1 MAGFAENDLY
11 EAFGLEQPA
20 VPAGGT
26 PDLYGGKAADGS
38 AGGKDPEP
46 AEPGA
51 QQEPGAEP
59 AAGGDHEPENSPEV
73 SREPEGEEPPPQ
85 AEEGLGGDQPQTAEQ
100 RREHAARRRRAE
112 TQAAIDAAVK
122 QALEEERARS
132 KGQMDA
138 FFARAN
144 MKNTVTGQ
152 PITTLEEFEAW
163 RRDYETAQAQKE
175 LKAGRLTPETIQTVV
190 QQLPAVKRL
199 EELAEEQARA
209 AERQRQAAAQARVD
223 AELQEIHKLD
233 PSISTVE
240 DLLAM
245 PTAKAF
251 YDLVRKGNSFLDA
264 YRLAN
269 FEKLTAAKTDAAR
282 QQALNNARSK
292 DHLTATGTPAGTGAL
307 PVPQEEMD
315 IFRAFNPGATDAE
328 ITAYY
333 NKIKKK

>member
-11 EAFGLEQPA
+11 AAFGLEQPA
-20 VPAGGT
+20 VPTGE
-26 PDLYGGKAADGS
+26 
-38 AGGKDPEP
+38 KDPEL

-138 FFARAN
+138 FFAKAN

-175 LKAGRLTPETIQTVV
+175 LKAGKLTPETLQSVVEQT
-190 QQLPAVKRL
+190 PAVKRL
-199 EELAEEQARA
+199 KELAEEQARA

>member
-26 PDLYGGKAADGS
+26 PDPYGGKAADGS

-138 FFARAN
+138 FFAKAN

-175 LKAGRLTPETIQTVV
+175 LKAGKLTPETLQSVVEQT
-190 QQLPAVKRL
+190 PAVKRL
-199 EELAEEQARA
+199 KELAEEQARA

-245 PTAKAF
+245 PTAKTF

-328 ITAYY
+328 IAAYY